1 MQGELVVEKVAQ
13 LAEPI
18 ALDFG
23 FEIVDI
29 EYRREGSSWFL
40 RFFIDKPGG
49 ITLDDCADFSRE
61 IDPVIEAEGVISH
74 AYRLEVSSPGLDRPL
89 KKPADF
95 VRFVGEPVKIRTH
108 ERLDPDGRGHERKTF
123 SGLLVDADEA
133 GFTLRFQDR
142 KGGEGRFSYDQVA
155 QANLDPQF

>member
-1 MQGELVVEKVAQ
+1 MQAELIVEKVAQ

-18 ALDFG
+18 AQDFG

-40 RFFIDKPGG
+40 RFFLDKPGG

-61 IDPVIEAEGVISH
+61 IDPVIEAEEIIHH

-89 KKPADF
+89 KKPGDF
-95 VRFVGEPVKIRTH
+95 MRFTGEPVRVKTF
-108 ERLDPDGRGHERKTF
+108 EKVDPDGRGHERKTF
-123 SGLLVDADEA
+123 CGVLVSADED
-133 GFTLRFQDR
+133 GFLLRFQDR
-142 KGGEGRFSYDQVA
+142 KGGEGRFRYDQVA